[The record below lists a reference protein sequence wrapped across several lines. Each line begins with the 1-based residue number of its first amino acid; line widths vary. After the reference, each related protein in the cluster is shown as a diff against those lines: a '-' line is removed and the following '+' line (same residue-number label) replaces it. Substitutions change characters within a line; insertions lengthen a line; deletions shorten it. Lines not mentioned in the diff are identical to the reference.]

1 MQEDTSKDIKNG
13 HFFSPSKGNLE
24 FKEVI
29 KEIFNYI
36 QEQPEFFY
44 DIVVGCDSPSSD
56 KPFFPIAIV
65 VLRTGAGGR
74 FFLKKMHYP
83 DAYLKRFMHINWKNR
98 ILQEVYLSCE
108 LALSLR
114 ETLEKE
120 FGPGRKATEDP
131 RFPKNISNENRDK
144 ATPNFNYQFQYI
156 HADVGEQGKTKEM
169 VKEVTGLIRANGFEP
184 RIKPMSFAASVVA
197 DRYT

>member
-1 MQEDTSKDIKNG
+1 MNSEIQNG
-13 HFFSPSKGNLE
+13 YFYSPTKGNLE
-24 FKEVI
+24 FKEVMA
-29 KEIFNYI
+29 EIYDYI
-36 QEQPEFFY
+36 STQPDFFY

-65 VLRTGAGGR
+65 ILRSGAGGR
-74 FFLKKMHYP
+74 FFLKKMQYP
-83 DAYLKRFMHINWKNR
+83 EKFLRKFVHWKNR

-120 FGPGRKATEDP
+120 FGGSRP
-131 RFPKNISNENRDK
+131 R
-144 ATPNFNYQFQYI
+144 FNYQFQYI
-156 HADVGEQGKTKEM
+156 HADVGEQGQTKDM
-169 VKEVTGLIRANGFEP
+169 VKEVVGLIRSNGFEP
-184 RIKPMSFAASVVA
+184 KIKPQSFAASVVA

>member
-1 MQEDTSKDIKNG
+1 MNDEIISNG
-13 HFFSPSKGNLE
+13 HFYSPSKGNME
-24 FKEVI
+24 FKAVI
-29 KEIFNYI
+29 GEIHGYI
-36 QEQPEFFY
+36 LNEPTFFY

-65 VLRTGAGGR
+65 VLRKGAGGR

-83 DAYLKRFMHINWKNR
+83 DGYLKRFNSVTTNWKQR

-108 LALSLR
+108 LALTLR

-120 FGPGRKATEDP
+120 FG
-131 RFPKNISNENRDK
+131 K
-144 ATPNFNYQFQYI
+144 ATPTFNYQFQYI
-156 HADVGEQGKTKEM
+156 HADVGEHGKTKEM
-169 VKEVTGLIRANGFEP
+169 VKEVTGLIKGHGFEP
-184 RIKPMSFAASVVA
+184 MIKPLSFAASVVA

>member
-1 MQEDTSKDIKNG
+1 MSNINDSQILNG
-13 HFFSPSKGNLE
+13 NFFSPSMGNLE
-24 FKEVI
+24 FSGVI
-29 KEIFNYI
+29 KEIYNYI

-83 DAYLKRFMHINWKNR
+83 DNFLKKFANINWKNR

-120 FGPGRKATEDP
+120 FG
-131 RFPKNISNENRDK
+131 K
-144 ATPNFNYQFQYI
+144 ATPTFNYQFQYI

-169 VKEVTGLIRANGFEP
+169 VKEVVGLIRSNGFEP
-184 RIKPMSFAASVVA
+184 RIKPQSFAASVVA

>member
-1 MQEDTSKDIKNG
+1 MNSEILNNG
-13 HFFSPSKGNLE
+13 HFYNPSRGDLS
-24 FKEVI
+24 FQEVI
-29 KEIFNYI
+29 KEIYGYI
-36 QEQPEFFY
+36 SEQPEFFY

-74 FFLKKMHYP
+74 FFLKKMRYP
-83 DAYLKRFMHINWKNR
+83 EAFLKRFVSWKNR
-98 ILQEVYLSCE
+98 ILQEIYLSCE

-120 FGPGRKATEDP
+120 FG
-131 RFPKNISNENRDK
+131 K
-144 ATPNFNYQFQYI
+144 ATPTFNYQFQYI

-169 VKEVTGLIRANGFEP
+169 VKEVTGLIKANGFEP
-184 RIKPMSFAASVVA
+184 RIKPFSFAASVVA

>member
-1 MQEDTSKDIKNG
+1 MSNINDSQILSG
-13 HFFSPSKGNLE
+13 SFFSPSMGNLE

-29 KEIFNYI
+29 KEIYNYI

-83 DAYLKRFMHINWKNR
+83 DNFLKKFANINWKNR

-120 FGPGRKATEDP
+120 FG
-131 RFPKNISNENRDK
+131 K
-144 ATPNFNYQFQYI
+144 ATPTFNYQFQYI

-169 VKEVTGLIRANGFEP
+169 VKEVVGLTRSNGFEP
-184 RIKPMSFAASVVA
+184 RIKPQSFAASVVA

>member
-1 MQEDTSKDIKNG
+1 MLFCDIKIKIDAFDFFWYVKFMDNKEIINNG
-13 HFFSPSKGNLE
+13 KFYSPSKGDLS
-24 FKEVI
+24 FQEVI
-29 KEIFNYI
+29 KEIYDYI
-36 QEQPEFFY
+36 LAEPEFFY

-56 KPFFPIAIV
+56 KPFFPIAVV

-74 FFLKKMHYP
+74 FFLKKMRYP
-83 DAYLKRFMHINWKNR
+83 ENFLKRFINWKNR

-120 FGPGRKATEDP
+120 FG
-131 RFPKNISNENRDK
+131 K
-144 ATPNFNYQFQYI
+144 ATPTFNYQFQYI

-169 VKEVTGLIRANGFEP
+169 VKEVTGLIKANGFEP
-184 RIKPMSFAASVVA
+184 KIKPFSFAASVVA

>member
-1 MQEDTSKDIKNG
+1 MNDEIINNG
-13 HFFSPSKGNLE
+13 YFFSPSKGNLS
-24 FKEVI
+24 FSNVI
-29 KEIFNYI
+29 KEIKSYI

-83 DAYLKRFMHINWKNR
+83 DSFLKKFMHAPINWKNR
-98 ILQEVYLSCE
+98 ILQDIYLSCE

-120 FGPGRKATEDP
+120 FGKAT
-131 RFPKNISNENRDK
+131 S
-144 ATPNFNYQFQYI
+144 TFNYQFQYI

-169 VKEVTGLIRANGFEP
+169 IKEVVGLIRSNGFEP
-184 RIKPMSFAASVVA
+184 CIKPKSFAASVVA
-197 DRYT
+197 DRYK

>member
-1 MQEDTSKDIKNG
+1 MSSDILNNG
-13 HFFSPSKGNLE
+13 HFFSPSKGNLSLS
-24 FKEVI
+24 EVVS
-29 KEIFNYI
+29 EIFGYM
-36 QEQPEFFY
+36 QELPENHY
-44 DIVVGCDSPSSD
+44 EIVVGCDSPSSD

-83 DAYLKRFMHINWKNR
+83 DNFLKKFANINWKNR

-108 LALSLR
+108 MALSLK
-114 ETLEKE
+114 EVLEKE
-120 FGPGRKATEDP
+120 NKLGFK
-131 RFPKNISNENRDK
+131 
-144 ATPNFNYQFQYI
+144 YQFQYI

-169 VKEVTGLIRANGFEP
+169 VKEVVGLIKSNGFEP
-184 RIKPMSFAASVVA
+184 RIKPQSFAATVVA

>member
-1 MQEDTSKDIKNG
+1 MDNQIQRGN
-13 HFFSPSKGNLE
+13 FFSPSKGNLE
-24 FKEVI
+24 FDDVI
-29 KEIFNYI
+29 KEIYGYI
-36 QEQPEFFY
+36 QEQPGFFY

-83 DAYLKRFMHINWKNR
+83 DAYLKRFMHINWKQR

-120 FGPGRKATEDP
+120 FGKATE
-131 RFPKNISNENRDK
+131 S
-144 ATPNFNYQFQYI
+144 FNYQFQYI
-156 HADVGEQGKTKEM
+156 HADVGERGKTREM

>member
-1 MQEDTSKDIKNG
+1 MNDEIVNNG
-13 HFFSPSKGNLE
+13 HFYNPSKGNLG
-24 FKEVI
+24 FDEVI
-29 KEIFNYI
+29 KEIKSYI
-36 QEQPEFFY
+36 QEQPDFFY

-83 DAYLKRFMHINWKNR
+83 DNFLKKFANINWKNR

-120 FGPGRKATEDP
+120 FGKAT
-131 RFPKNISNENRDK
+131 S
-144 ATPNFNYQFQYI
+144 TFNYQFQYI
-156 HADVGEQGKTKEM
+156 HADVGEIGKTKEM
-169 VKEVTGLIRANGFEP
+169 VKEVVGLIRSNGFEP
-184 RIKPMSFAASVVA
+184 CIKPRSFAATVVA

>member
-1 MQEDTSKDIKNG
+1 MESQIKEG
-13 HFFSPSKGNLE
+13 EFFSPSKGKVT
-24 FKEVI
+24 FQEVI
-29 KEIFNYI
+29 KEIYEYI
-36 QEQPEFFY
+36 SEKPEFFY
-44 DIVVGCDSPSSD
+44 DIIVGCDSPSTD

-83 DAYLKRFMHINWKNR
+83 DAYLKRFTNVSTNWKQR

-114 ETLEKE
+114 ETLERE
-120 FGPGRKATEDP
+120 FGPGRSGHAGNSQQSQDKTTEDQQ
-131 RFPKNISNENRDK
+131 KT
-144 ATPNFNYQFQYI
+144 TPAFNYQFQYI
-156 HADVGEQGKTKEM
+156 HADVGEHGKTKEM
-169 VKEVTGLIRANGFEP
+169 VKEVVGFIKSNGFEP
-184 RIKPMSFAASVVA
+184 RIKPQSFAASVVA

>member
-1 MQEDTSKDIKNG
+1 MQE
-13 HFFSPSKGNLE
+13 SPE
-24 FKEVI
+24 YQYEV
-29 KEIFNYI
+29 
-36 QEQPEFFY
+36 
-44 DIVVGCDSPSSD
+44 VVGCDSPSSD

-65 VLRTGAGGR
+65 ILRTGAGGR

-83 DAYLKRFMHINWKNR
+83 DDFLKKMVFWKNR

-114 ETLEKE
+114 EVLEKE
-120 FGPGRKATEDP
+120 NKLGLK
-131 RFPKNISNENRDK
+131 
-144 ATPNFNYQFQYI
+144 YQFEYI

-169 VKEVTGLIRANGFEP
+169 VKEVTGLIKSNGFEP
-184 RIKPMSFAASVVA
+184 KIKPQSFAATVVA

>member
-1 MQEDTSKDIKNG
+1 VDLVYIKLIMEDLNNNG
-13 HFFSPSKGNLE
+13 NFYNPSKGNMG
-24 FKEVI
+24 FGEVI
-29 KEIFNYI
+29 GEIHSYI
-36 QEQPEFFY
+36 LEKPDFFY
-44 DIVVGCDSPSSD
+44 DVIVGCDSPSSD

-65 VLRTGAGGR
+65 VLRKGAGGR

-83 DAYLKRFMHINWKNR
+83 DSYLKRFTNVSNNWKQR

-108 LALSLR
+108 LALTLR

-120 FGPGRKATEDP
+120 LAGTK
-131 RFPKNISNENRDK
+131 
-144 ATPNFNYQFQYI
+144 YQFAYI

-169 VKEVTGLIRANGFEP
+169 VKEVTGLIKGHGFEP
-184 RIKPMSFAASVVA
+184 MIKPYSFAASVVA

>member
-1 MQEDTSKDIKNG
+1 MDNEIQNG
-13 HFFSPSKGNLE
+13 HFYNPSKGNME
-24 FKEVI
+24 FREVI
-29 KEIFNYI
+29 KEIYDYI
-36 QEQPEFFY
+36 SDGPGFFY

-65 VLRTGAGGR
+65 VLKTGAGGR
-74 FFLKKMHYP
+74 FFLKKMNYP
-83 DAYLKRFMHINWKNR
+83 DNLMKKFVHWKNR

-120 FGPGRKATEDP
+120 FGKARPT
-131 RFPKNISNENRDK
+131 
-144 ATPNFNYQFQYI
+144 FNYQFQYI

-169 VKEVTGLIRANGFEP
+169 VKEVVGLIKSNGFEP
-184 RIKPMSFAASVVA
+184 KIKPQSFAASVVA
-197 DRYT
+197 DRFT

>member
-1 MQEDTSKDIKNG
+1 LNRRKFDIFGAWRIFNYMENEIQSG
-13 HFFSPSKGNLE
+13 NFFSPSKGNME

-29 KEIFNYI
+29 KDIYGYI
-36 QEQPEFFY
+36 SAQPEFFY
-44 DIVVGCDSPSSD
+44 DIIVGCDSPSSD
-56 KPFFPIAIV
+56 KPFFPIAVV

-83 DAYLKRFMHINWKNR
+83 DSYLKRFMNVPTNWKQR

-108 LALSLR
+108 LALTLR
-114 ETLEKE
+114 ESLEKE
-120 FGPGRKATEDP
+120 LKMT
-131 RFPKNISNENRDK
+131 
-144 ATPNFNYQFQYI
+144 NYQFQYI

-169 VKEVTGLIRANGFEP
+169 VKEVTGLIKANGFEP
-184 RIKPMSFAASVVA
+184 KIKPFSFAASVVA